1 MSTAPKRIAM
11 GGRLGYIL
19 GLAATIA
26 IANAALPSPAVA
38 ADPVPPQA
46 RVAEATEGAQPAAR
60 PKPATAP
67 KATTAPKP
75 ANPSAKPRR
84 SQADDN
90 VADELNRREA
100 ERRRGQGAA
109 AGKQV
114 AQADQPPATA
124 QVDSPPAAAVPP
136 VPAAEPPIVAAPAAP
151 IEGTALPPPPVV
163 RTGALPSVIADN
175 PPLPTSPAAV
185 GRAPRTAPS
194 SELPRMAQAVP
205 PGAPP
210 PVPQR
215 TLPPA
220 GAGPPGPQ
228 EAPARDFGRNA
239 VVGTEQPTLSV
250 ETNKA
255 QFVRLRSPAN
265 TVFIANPEIA
275 DIQVRSPTLIYVY
288 GKRPGTTVLYAVDER
303 ERVVLNTVVSVTHEF
318 SRLMSILDRIHPG
331 NKVQFIS
338 NNDTIVIT
346 GTATSAVVVEDARR
360 LAIQHAGS
368 AARVV
373 NQVRIAGANQVNLR
387 VKVVEVQRGAF
398 KSLGIN
404 WNAVGNI
411 GGFVFAAA
419 TGAPITNV
427 AGQIIRSGAPLP
439 NIAAAG
445 YRGRNAAVEGLIDA
459 LATEGLLTV
468 LAEPNLTAMSGET
481 ASFLA
486 GGEFPVPIP
495 QGGTS
500 NNITIEYKQF
510 GVSLAFTPTIID
522 DRINL
527 RVRPE
532 VSQLSDAGAVSV
544 PLGTGTVTIPALQT
558 RRADTTVELGSG
570 QSFAIAGLLLR
581 TTNQDVSKVPGL
593 GEVPIL
599 GLLFKSDRY
608 QRDETELV
616 IIVTPYIVQPSSTA
630 LATPIDG
637 FAPPSDQA
645 RYLYGQTNT
654 PALPRGASGPYGVG
668 GGRKLAGPGGFIVD

>member
-1 MSTAPKRIAM
+1 MLTAPRRIAM

-38 ADPVPPQA
+38 ADPVPPRSQ
-46 RVAEATEGAQPAAR
+46 VAEATEGAQPATR
-60 PKPATAP
+60 PKSATAP
-67 KATTAPKP
+67 RASTAPKP
-75 ANPSAKPRR
+75 ATPTAKPRR
-84 SQADDN
+84 SQPDDN

-100 ERRRGQGAA
+100 ERRRVQGAG
-109 AGKQV
+109 AGQQV

-124 QVDSPPAAAVPP
+124 HVDSPPAAPVPP
-136 VPAAEPPIVAAPAAP
+136 VPAVEPPIVAAPAAP
-151 IEGTALPPPPVV
+151 IEGTALPPPPIA
-163 RTGALPSVIADN
+163 RAGALPSVIGDN
-175 PPLPTSPAAV
+175 PPLPTSPSAV
-185 GRAPRTAPS
+185 GRTPRTAPA

-318 SRLMSILDRIHPG
+318 SRLRGILDRLHPG
-331 NKVQFIS
+331 NNIQFIS
-338 NNDTIVIT
+338 NNDTIVIA

-360 LAIQHAGS
+360 LAIQHAGN

-373 NQVRIAGANQVNLR
+373 NQVRIAGANQVNLQVR
-387 VKVVEVQRGAF
+387 IVEVSRGAF

-404 WNAVGNI
+404 WSAIGNI
-411 GGFVFAAA
+411 GAISAGLL
-419 TGAPITNV
+419 TGAAIPNPI
-427 AGQIIRSGAPLP
+427 GRSGTPLP
-439 NIAAAG
+439 NIVALG
-445 YRGRNAAVEGLIDA
+445 GKQGRMNVDVLVDA

-500 NNITIEYKQF
+500 NTITIEYKQF

-544 PLGTGTVTIPALQT
+544 PIGTGTVTIPALQT

-581 TTNQDVSKVPGL
+581 TTNQDISKVPGL

-616 IIVTPYIVQPSSTA
+616 ILVTPYIVQPSSTR
-630 LATPIDG
+630 LATPADG

-654 PALPRGASGPYGVG
+654 PMLSRGASGPYGVG